1 MQLLRL
7 FVSSTFRDTQA
18 ERNILARLVLPR
30 KRAMLS
36 KRATSL
42 QEVDLRWG
50 VTRAMSSDSGAVAI
64 CLRELAGCFP
74 VVLGIVGRRAGWTPS
89 REALSAFDAK
99 FAATLEPTT
108 SMTEIELR
116 YALYLADPNAKIKVP
131 ILVRSDRLSRS
142 IGFDET
148 QWMASETFRNWA
160 LASPAVRT
168 IEYHTFDEFER
179 FADAE
184 LDDLLLAQLEQVRP
198 RGVTPTALPELAR
211 LRDLTE
217 LSRAASGGCPTL
229 VFGKHGLGTSWL
241 MRRWVSEDPGGLYID
256 GRNVSASDLVKAL
269 RESGTSGNPHPIGP
283 DAAGMQAGGFSDP
296 MTSCLLS
303 RLTREPAAR
312 RIAFDHFED
321 AATHEAR
328 SEINWIPTKLP
339 RGCSVVIVTRSERLR
354 KQASDL
360 GWRLHDIK
368 AITPDEAVDF
378 AEQYLRAFSKHLER
392 KQVSALRSALWA
404 TNFASLVLAL
414 DELRRHGTFE
424 TLDQR
429 LAELAACS
437 TGVALAKELVCGL
450 TSAMPPEWSRSVEDA
465 ILAIRMSLRGLEE
478 SEIRSAVGASAYAQ
492 GLRELDTPLPSHL
505 WSAIRIS
512 LASAFVVRG
521 TLIDVS
527 GGPMLELLDELF
539 VAQPSQVQIVE
550 RGLSAAL
557 QKEPPFRRWT
567 EAPQLAQ
574 LRGGADE
581 LEKFLSR
588 PENVEQLLIVGETF
602 AEGWLAR
609 LTSPARLQVV
619 SAWEAL
625 FKVSDECGIAWKL
638 GLMVARC
645 GETDAGLR
653 LMELGAEA
661 AGDPLR
667 TKDRQSLIAF
677 LKRDGHYLNQLAKE
691 LLIVPLTASANEGAD
706 IVSGLSI
713 LGACADGVVELDRS
727 LERALLTRLTENIR
741 ARGDPL
747 LEAQL
752 QVFSGQ
758 LLLMRAR
765 WFWAARA
772 FARAERIARQLG
784 HARLLCQALERVA
797 AVQIERNRFWAAR
810 RAAAECRDLAFRAE
824 LSSYEA
830 LAFERQIEVE
840 RRRANWAAAYELAA
854 AFRARCR
861 EGMCDIRR
869 ADSALATLESY
880 N

>member
-1 MQLLRL
+1 MHQ
-7 FVSSTFRDTQA
+7 
-18 ERNILARLVLPR
+18 
-30 KRAMLS
+30 
-36 KRATSL
+36 
-42 QEVDLRWG
+42 
-50 VTRAMSSDSGAVAI
+50 
-64 CLRELAGCFP
+64 
-74 VVLGIVGRRAGWTPS
+74 
-89 REALSAFDAK
+89 
-99 FAATLEPTT
+99 
-108 SMTEIELR
+108 
-116 YALYLADPNAKIKVP
+116 
-131 ILVRSDRLSRS
+131 
-142 IGFDET
+142 
-148 QWMASETFRNWA
+148 
-160 LASPAVRT
+160 
-168 IEYHTFDEFER
+168 
-179 FADAE
+179 
-184 LDDLLLAQLEQVRP
+184 LLLAQLGQERP
-198 RGVTPTALPELAR
+198 RRVTLTALPELAR
-211 LRDLTE
+211 PRDLTE

-229 VFGKHGLGTSWL
+229 VCGEHGVGTSWL
-241 MRRWVSEDPGGLYID
+241 MRRWVSEDPVGLYID
-256 GRNVSASDLVKAL
+256 GRNVSGSDLVKAL
-269 RESGTSGNPHPIGP
+269 RESSTSSNVLSIGR
-283 DAAGMQAGGFSDP
+283 DAAGMQADGFGDP
-296 MTSCLLS
+296 LTSSLLA
-303 RLTREPAAR
+303 RLTRDPAAR
-312 RIAFDHFED
+312 RVAFDHFED
-321 AATHEAR
+321 AATHDAR

-339 RGCSVVIVTRSERLR
+339 RGCSVVVVTRSERLR
-354 KQASDL
+354 KQAADL

-368 AITPDEAVDF
+368 AINLDEAVDF
-378 AEQYLRAFSKHLER
+378 AERYLGAFSKHLER
-392 KQVSALRSALWA
+392 QQVSALRSAIWV

-437 TGVALAKELVCGL
+437 TGVALAQELVCGL
-450 TSAMPPEWSRSVEDA
+450 TSAMPPEWGRSVEDA

-478 SEIRSAVGASAYAQ
+478 SEIRSAVGASACAQ
-492 GLRELDTPLPSHL
+492 GLQELDTQLPSHL

-512 LASAFVVRG
+512 LASAFAVRG

-527 GGPMLELLDELF
+527 GGPMLEWLDERF
-539 VAQPSQVQIVE
+539 VAQPTQVQIVA

-557 QKEPPFRRWT
+557 QKEPPIRRWT

-574 LRGGADE
+574 LRGGADG
-581 LEKFLSR
+581 LEKFLSQ
-588 PENVEQLLIVGETF
+588 PENVQQLLIVGETF

-609 LTSPARLQVV
+609 LTSPALLRVVAGWEVRFRTSNERRL
-619 SAWEAL
+619 AWQ
-625 FKVSDECGIAWKL
+625 L

-645 GETDAGLR
+645 GEIDAGLR

-667 TKDRQSLIAF
+667 TKDHQSLIAF
-677 LKRDGHYLNQLAKE
+677 LKRDGAYLSQLARE
-691 LLIVPLTASANEGAD
+691 LVVAPQAPPANVGVE

-741 ARGDPL
+741 RRSDPL

-765 WFWAARA
+765 WFWAART

-797 AVQIERNRFWAAR
+797 AVQIERNRFRAAR
-810 RAAAECRDLAFRAE
+810 RAAAECRDLAFRAG
-824 LSSYEA
+824 LASYEA

-840 RRRANWAAAYELAA
+840 RRRANWAAAYELTV

-861 EGMCDIRR
+861 EGLCDIRR